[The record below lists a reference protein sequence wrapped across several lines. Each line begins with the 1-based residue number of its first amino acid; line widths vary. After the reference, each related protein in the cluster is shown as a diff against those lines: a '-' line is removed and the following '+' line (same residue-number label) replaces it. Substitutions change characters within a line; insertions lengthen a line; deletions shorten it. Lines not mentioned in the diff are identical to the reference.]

1 MAYCLLFTQAYM
13 YIQHEH
19 FFLPHS
25 NGKFAQSCERI
36 KLPDDCTIG
45 FISGEEHIS
54 YSVAP
59 VLKSYVTGSFIVVE
73 ITFSM

>member
-1 MAYCLLFTQAYM
+1 MAYCLPKLTCIFNM
-13 YIQHEH
+13 SI

-45 FISGEEHIS
+45 FISGEEQIS

-59 VLKSYVTGSFIVVE
+59 MLKSYVTGWFIVVE